1 MRTWN
6 HKKKNDLFLIILKD
20 QTQQNSW
27 YYTLLADHVS
37 TLGPNLNDIA
47 DSSRWGNVILPSPI
61 KVS

>member
-37 TLGPNLNDIA
+37 TLGLNLNVYC
-47 DSSRWGNVILPSPI
+47 R
-61 KVS
+61 